1 MDYCIEVLA
10 VPASISNLMA
20 FSDTAERGLALTAE
34 QSYLMRLAIEEIAT
48 NLIKYGYQ
56 HMRPGPIHV
65 RCACDDGRLRVV
77 LRDRGRPFD
86 PRQAPAPDLSSD
98 IRSRAVGGLGIFLVR
113 HLADE
118 LLYHHD
124 AASGW
129 NEQVVLKDAEGA
141 DA

>member
-1 MDYCIEVLA
+1 MEHSIEVLA

-20 FSDTAERGLALTAE
+20 FSDAAERELPLTIE
-34 QSYLMRLAIEEIAT
+34 QGYFLRLAIEEIAT
-48 NLIKYGYQ
+48 NLIKYGYA
-56 HMRPGPIHV
+56 HMLPGPIQV
-65 RCACDDGRLRVV
+65 CCAYEHGRLRLV

-86 PRQAPAPDLSSD
+86 PREAPPPDLSGD

-113 HLADE
+113 QLADE

-129 NEQVVLKDAEGA
+129 NELVVLKGAEDGVA
-141 DA
+141 